1 MWFLEG
7 REAHTLTYII
17 SSILSASNVSSS
29 TSSFHLQTKG
39 FNERLCVNLCT
50 HSIHGKKSFLYFF
63 IWGARACFESR
74 TQPTTTTWTP
84 FMVGQVEKRI
94 CGQNKLKR
102 SARASLQTAFS
113 FSLYHCD
120 EERLLPMTVNL
131 LMTAL
136 WSSSSSSYSSSSYYF
151 IIIKKPC
158 SIVSAISF
166 VLNAEHSNES
176 PLIEVSFG

>member
-1 MWFLEG
+1 MHSFYPWKKIFFVFFHL
-7 REAHTLTYII
+7 R
-17 SSILSASNVSSS
+17 SSS
-29 TSSFHLQTKG
+29 MFRIKDTTDNNHLNSFYGRTSRKT
-39 FNERLCVNLCT
+39 NLWAKQ
-50 HSIHGKKSFLYFF
+50 IRKKRPGLFADCFL
-63 IWGARACFESR
+63 
-74 TQPTTTTWTP
+74 
-84 FMVGQVEKRI
+84 
-94 CGQNKLKR
+94 L
-102 SARASLQTAFS
+102 FS

-158 SIVSAISF
+158 SIASAISF